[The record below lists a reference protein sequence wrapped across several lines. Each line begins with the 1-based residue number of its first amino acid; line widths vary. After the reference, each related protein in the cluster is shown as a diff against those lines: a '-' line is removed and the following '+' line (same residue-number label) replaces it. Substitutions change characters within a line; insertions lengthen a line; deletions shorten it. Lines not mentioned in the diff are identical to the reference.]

1 MIDQTK
7 NRKSRNKKPNMMKTL
22 NGLLK
27 IQVLIFL
34 ISLLFFGLFDV
45 CLAQDNIT
53 ITNIWYKKMPDYT
66 RVTIKAD
73 NPIDNYDSMYTEDP
87 ECIVVDF
94 HQADYDIDELVKN
107 VLFLNMGSVKQ
118 VRCGQI
124 EEDKVRFTIDLFHK
138 VDYDMALDNSGQLL
152 QINVYDYD
160 EFLTPEEQIYTVE
173 PLSAEEIKKIN
184 EKKEERVPSLVEQV
198 TEPITMNLKEA
209 EVVDAITTL
218 SMLSGVNIVADDS
231 VTGNITLNIKGASF
245 KETLDLIT
253 SLKRLSYTQV
263 GNALVFGT
271 PEIIDT
277 YRERITRIVHL
288 ENADTENVKSVLD
301 SYFGEDDSI
310 KITADTR
317 LNSLI
322 VEGTP
327 ESITKAE
334 GLIAEMD
341 TSLITEHIKLENI
354 IQKADITEI
363 KRLLGIF
370 ITDENRFDIDERQNE
385 VIIRGNQE
393 EISNAK
399 TLIEG
404 LDKRAP
410 QIMIEAKIVE
420 ITLDGEKDMGI
431 RWFSDGNEGTM
442 TLGELT
448 LGDSFER
455 QGKIEARLEAL
466 ESESKVN
473 ILSNPKVL
481 TMDGKEAIIKSGQEI
496 PIQEEVVDEDGNIRK
511 TVTWKDVSVKLTITP
526 RLTHDDLINMDV
538 LAEVKSLGT
547 EAILGY
553 PIINDRSENALI
565 RSKLGETNVIGGL
578 ISSEEIETIRRIPI
592 LSEIPFFGEI
602 FKFRNKTKKRTEVI
616 VLITANEI
624 EY

>member
-341 TSLITEHIKLENI
+341 ASLITEHIKLENI